1 MTLRQTLALV
11 LCAWSLM
18 PTLVNAQADAYPTK
32 PVTMVVAFAPGQSGD
47 ILARMFAESLGKQ
60 WGKSVVIENRP
71 GAGGA
76 LGSQTVMRAPADGYT
91 LLMGSSGPMSIVP
104 HLSKVGYDPRKD
116 FTPVMAAAG
125 APMALVV
132 PVNSRFK
139 TVNDLIEGAKAAPGT
154 LNYGSSGTGSTQHL
168 TMELFKQRAGVNLS
182 HIPYK
187 GGGPAFID
195 MLGGRLDAMFDT
207 VAAATPF
214 IRNNQVRVLAVATPR
229 RDAALPDV
237 PTIIESGLADFE
249 ARGWLGVMAP
259 AGLAPDIRD
268 KINESLRKAMAAEP
282 FASSMAKLGLQPIGG
297 SADDFGKFIASE
309 YDRWGGVIKTGGIK
323 AD

>member
-1 MTLRQTLALV
+1 
-11 LCAWSLM
+11 
-18 PTLVNAQADAYPTK
+18 
-32 PVTMVVAFAPGQSGD
+32 
-47 ILARMFAESLGKQ
+47 
-60 WGKSVVIENRP
+60 
-71 GAGGA
+71 
-76 LGSQTVMRAPADGYT
+76 
-91 LLMGSSGPMSIVP
+91 
-104 HLSKVGYDPRKD
+104 
-116 FTPVMAAAG
+116 
-125 APMALVV
+125 
-132 PVNSRFK
+132 
-139 TVNDLIEGAKAAPGT
+139 
-154 LNYGSSGTGSTQHL
+154 
-168 TMELFKQRAGVNLS
+168 MELFKQRAGINLS

-249 ARGWLGVMAP
+249 ARGWLGVVAP

-309 YDRWGGVIKTGGIK
+309 YGRWGGVIKTGGIK